1 MRDEDFVARLNEL
14 DGRGKDGLPEIR
26 ELLRTEGG
34 VSRLIALA
42 VKGATA
48 EPAKPK
54 KPRAPRPS
62 DEPEGF
68 AEWYAAYPRH
78 IARAAAAA
86 AYRRAVKSVAP
97 ETLLAAAKRYAK
109 DCTDPQYTK
118 YPATWLNAGCWADEP
133 IGLSLAYSGAP
144 FEDASTDGWV
154 MRLEIFHGFTSEPKG
169 TWLEKW
175 GSAPGEPGNKT
186 KPEAIA
192 IFMKLH
198 PETKPAA
205 IG

>member
-14 DGRGKDGLPEIR
+14 DGKGKDALPDMR

-34 VSRLIALA
+34 ISRLIALA
-42 VKGATA
+42 SKGTPP
-48 EPAKPK
+48 EKPK
-54 KPRAPRPS
+54 KPRAPRPT

-86 AYRRAVKSVAP
+86 AYRRAVKCVSA

-118 YPATWLNAGCWADEP
+118 HPATWLNAGCWADEP
-133 IGLSLAYSGAP
+133 AGLLLVHSAAL
-144 FEDASTDGWV
+144 FEDASVDGWV
-154 MRLEIFHGFTSEPKG
+154 MRLEIFHGFTAEPKG
-169 TWLEKW
+169 TWLDKW
-175 GSAPGEPGNKT
+175 AGRPDTPGHKV
-186 KPEAIA
+186 KHEAWP
-192 IFMKLH
+192 IFWRMH
-198 PETKPAA
+198 PEMKPAVT
-205 IG
+205 G